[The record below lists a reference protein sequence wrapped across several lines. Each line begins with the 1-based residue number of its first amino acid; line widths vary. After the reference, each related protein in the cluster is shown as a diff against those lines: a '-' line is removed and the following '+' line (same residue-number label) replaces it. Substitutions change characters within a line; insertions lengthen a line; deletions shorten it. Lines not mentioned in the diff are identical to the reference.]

1 MMARQVHVL
10 EFRIEEPAAVVGE
23 MDRIGEAHD
32 GWVNLRPVLPS
43 EQEPPPPTGLAALF
57 STAVHDVPIC
67 TWVTGKSNRHGV
79 EPDSLGVQ
87 HSAGTK
93 ALAHLGSL
101 GVSLPRGWRSVQD
114 HPRRGLVVLAPAG
127 TGHAEEL
134 AWLLQ
139 AGTVLSS
146 VRLSGQW
153 RAEVHEAA

>member
-1 MMARQVHVL
+1 MMARRVHVL
-10 EFRIEEPAAVVGE
+10 EFRIEEPATVVGE

-32 GWVNLRPVLPS
+32 GWVNLRPVMPP
-43 EQEPPPPTGLAALF
+43 EQEPPPPTGLDALF

-67 TWVTGKSNRHGV
+67 SWVVGKPSRHGV

-93 ALAHLGSL
+93 AVAHLGSL

-127 TGHAEEL
+127 TAHAEEL

-139 AGTVLSS
+139 AGTALSS

-153 RAEVHEAA
+153 RAEIHEAA